1 MGHRPPDRGH
11 SPVVGSS
18 APLTGTVPDML
29 TRITE
34 LLGIEIPIMQAP
46 MGWIARSRLASAV
59 SIAGGLGIIET
70 SSGDLA
76 AIRDEIR
83 AMREL
88 TDKPWGVNVAQHFVR
103 DLDGLFE
110 FLVANEVG
118 FVTTSAGDPA
128 VLVPR
133 LKDAG
138 VTTFHVVPSVR
149 GAEKAVAAGVD
160 GLVVEGIEGGGFK
173 SVDGPSTLVLVPE
186 IAERFDV
193 PIVAAGGF
201 IDGRSMAAAF
211 ALGAEGV
218 QMGTR
223 MVCSVESPVHDN
235 WKQAIVDGR
244 ETETVLVNR
253 NFRPAMRTMRTEKT
267 ARLDAENEPA
277 SLGLDAM
284 MATYFGGDMEA
295 GVAMS
300 GQVQGR
306 IHSVEPVAE
315 ILASAWADCQ
325 AILAE
330 LGSRTAGSIS
340 K

>member
-1 MGHRPPDRGH
+1 MK
-11 SPVVGSS
+11 
-18 APLTGTVPDML
+18 
-29 TRITE
+29 TRVTE
-34 LLGIEIPIMQAP
+34 MLGIDIPIVQAP
-46 MGWIARSRLASAV
+46 MGWIARSQLASAV
-59 SIAGGLGIIET
+59 SIAGGLGVIET
-70 SSGDLA
+70 SSGDLD
-76 AIRDEIR
+76 AIKGEIT

-103 DLDGLFE
+103 DLEGLFE
-110 FLVANEVG
+110 FLVANEVS

-138 VTTFHVVPSVR
+138 ITTFHVVPSVR

-186 IAERFDV
+186 IASRFDV

-201 IDGRSMAAAF
+201 VDGRSMAAAF

-223 MVCSVESPVHDN
+223 MVASVESPIHDN
-235 WKQAIVDGR
+235 WKQAIVAGK
-244 ETETVLVNR
+244 ETDTLLVNR
-253 NFRPAMRTMRTEKT
+253 NFRPAMRTMKTET
-267 ARLDAENEPA
+267 TVRLDAENEPA
-277 SLGLDAM
+277 SLGLEQM

-295 GVAMS
+295 GLAMS

-306 IHSVEPVAE
+306 IHSVEPVAD
-315 ILASAWADCQ
+315 ILTTAWQDCQ
-325 AILAE
+325 DVLLE
-330 LGSRTAGSIS
+330 LGRRADGA
-340 K
+340 